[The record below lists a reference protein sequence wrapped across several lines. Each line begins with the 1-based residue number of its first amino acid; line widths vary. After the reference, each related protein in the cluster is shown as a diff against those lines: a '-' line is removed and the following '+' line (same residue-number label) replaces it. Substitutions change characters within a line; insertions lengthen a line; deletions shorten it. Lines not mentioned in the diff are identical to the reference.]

1 MGDGLFSQLT
11 AMGREGTASS
21 CPRGGPRWILGRTP
35 LLKERSGT
43 GTAATPSWE
52 GMLICQRGEGHYGGT
67 WIDWIDGPR
76 QTLSFNRAK
85 RQVLHFVTTTPG
97 NPTGLGRSG
106 WKAAWRKGTLVH

>member
-1 MGDGLFSQLT
+1 VGDGLFSQLT

-76 QTLSFNRAK
+76 AT
-85 RQVLHFVTTTPG
+85 V
-97 NPTGLGRSG
+97 
-106 WKAAWRKGTLVH
+106 